1 MRQSF
6 CVQRERAASPGQ
18 SSGANAAA
26 LAAALFAGLTW
37 QGRAHSGID
46 DALNTANLAIHLM
59 HKGVVFEVTQVSENP
74 PVVQQSEEQRQ
85 QQQAAQFG
93 SPTSE
98 GSKGRVSMAQR
109 AAQQGVSGVFD
120 ASGRW
125 LGRCFCGKKA
135 KSRTT
140 KRPGPNHMRQF
151 WSCGCWTI
159 TGQQQS
165 CEFFLWADEVPAGS
179 LLAKGD

>member
-1 MRQSF
+1 MRAHVQQDPLVSPLVSTLLPGCRL
-6 CVQRERAASPGQ
+6 CV
-18 SSGANAAA
+18 
-26 LAAALFAGLTW
+26 GLTW

-74 PVVQQSEEQRQ
+74 PVVQQSEEQQRQ
-85 QQQAAQFG
+85 QRQAPQFG

-98 GSKGRVSMAQR
+98 GSNSKGRVSMAQK
-109 AAQQGVSGVFD
+109 AAQRGVSGVFD

-125 LGRCFCGKKA
+125 LGRCFCGTKA

-140 KRPGPNHMRQF
+140 KRPGPNHGRDF

-159 TGQQQS
+159 TTQQS
-165 CEFFLWADEVPAGS
+165 CEFFLWADDVPAGS
-179 LLAKGD
+179 LLAQGD